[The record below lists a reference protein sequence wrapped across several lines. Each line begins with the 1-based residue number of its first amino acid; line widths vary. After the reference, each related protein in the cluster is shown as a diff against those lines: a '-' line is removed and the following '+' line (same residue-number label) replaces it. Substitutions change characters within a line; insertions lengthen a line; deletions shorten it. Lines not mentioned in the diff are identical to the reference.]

1 MSTSIVTTGHVD
13 GGILRRLVD
22 GHPRLRDQGIEIH
35 VTTAGRGGAVMTA
48 STLRNLYHVPVAVV
62 ADSDTLSPAVMA
74 EERGLM
80 EYSLGGLGPSLGQWY
95 VQLIPPEVA
104 VLLFRDEQLLR
115 SLLPVSPSFEQLI
128 RGRYEPNR
136 VLAELFAQA
145 GEKPFPDVLLRRLEQ
160 ADLSSLWSSV
170 PELRPLEEFLLSKSA
185 AQQPGTAP

>member
-1 MSTSIVTTGHVD
+1 MRTVIVTTGRVA

-22 GHPRLRDQGIEIH
+22 GHPRLRDQGIE
-35 VTTAGRGGAVMTA
+35 VRAREGRGGAGSSA
-48 STLRNLYHVPVAVV
+48 STIRSLDHVPVAVV

-74 EERGLM
+74 EEAGMM
-80 EYSLGGLGPSLGQWY
+80 EFNIGGLGPSLGRWY

-136 VLAELFAQA
+136 VLAELFVQA

-170 PELRPLEEFLLSKSA
+170 PELRPLEEFLLAKLA
-185 AQQPGTAP
+185 AQQPGTSP